1 MAERVCRWPFWRA
14 WASSGLYV
22 RVALLPRSP
31 SRQMFK
37 HLFCVY
43 DTEEEIKRP
52 PGDNEEGKKKKQ
64 KPGVTLRAFQAR
76 WREKAGL
83 GLVSG

>member
-1 MAERVCRWPFWRA
+1 MAERACRWPFWRA

-22 RVALLPRSP
+22 TVAVLPRSP
-31 SRQMFK
+31 SRQTFK

-43 DTEEEIKRP
+43 DTEEEIKGPQGTMR
-52 PGDNEEGKKKKQ
+52 KKKFK
-64 KPGVTLRAFQAR
+64 KPGVTLRACQAR
-76 WREKAGL
+76 WGEKAGL